1 MAKDSL
7 RFTRRLMLAALVFT
21 PAVFAADR
29 FYDEKGRYTGQN
41 RGAAMTPRAATRDAR
56 ILQGAATTRRGA
68 TPAGRIRPAGV
79 MTRRG
84 AIRGARTPRAATT
97 TKKAASRGVVIPQG
111 AAMTPRAAT
120 SGAVMT
126 RVFKNETGPKT
137 GRQST
142 SVLRL

>member
-7 RFTRRLMLAALVFT
+7 RFTRRLMLVALVFA

-41 RGAAMTPRAATRDAR
+41 RGGRRYDAKGR
-56 ILQGAATTRRGA
+56 YTGREDS
-68 TPAGRIRPAGV
+68 AGRRYDEKGRYTGRTDSAG
-79 MTRRG
+79 RRYDAQG
-84 AIRGARTPRAATT
+84 RYTG
-97 TKKAASRGVVIPQG
+97 GVTVQG

-120 SGAVMT
+120 SGAAMT
-126 RVFKNETGPKT
+126 RAFKNETGPKT

>member
-7 RFTRRLMLAALVFT
+7 RFTRRLMLSALVFT

-29 FYDEKGRYTGQN
+29 FYDEMGRYTGQN
-41 RGAAMTPRAATRDAR
+41 RG
-56 ILQGAATTRRGA
+56 
-68 TPAGRIRPAGV
+68 GV
-79 MTRRG
+79 T
-84 AIRGARTPRAATT
+84 
-97 TKKAASRGVVIPQG
+97 VQG

-120 SGAVMT
+120 SGAAMT
-126 RVFKNETGPKT
+126 RAFKNETGPKT